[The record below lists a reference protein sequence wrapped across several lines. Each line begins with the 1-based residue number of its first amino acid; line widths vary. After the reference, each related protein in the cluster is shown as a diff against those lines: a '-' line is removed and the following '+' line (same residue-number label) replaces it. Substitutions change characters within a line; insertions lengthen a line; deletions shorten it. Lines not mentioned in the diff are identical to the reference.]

1 MKALSLTP
9 WWAWIVANGHKP
21 VENRK
26 WNTKFRGE
34 FLIHASIGKSSDWAE
49 VRDFFAHVIPRVSK
63 ESLDCFL
70 GSDVPRGA
78 IVGRARLVD
87 VVRESDSPWFF
98 GPYGFVLEGVARTPI
113 VPCKGALG
121 FWTVPADVLAKI
133 GEAA

>member
-9 WWAWIVANGHKP
+9 WWAWVVANGHKP

-26 WNTKFRGE
+26 WNTNFRGE
-34 FLIHASIGKSSDWAE
+34 FYIHASIGKKRDWEE
-49 VRDFFAHVIPRVSK
+49 VRDFFAHVFPRVSK

-70 GSDVPRGA
+70 GSVAPRGA
-78 IVGRARLVD
+78 IVGRATLVD

-98 GPYGFVLEGVARTPI
+98 GPYGFMLESVHRTPI

-121 FWTVPADVLAKI
+121 FWNVPADVLAKI
-133 GEAA
+133 REAA